1 MSDPHC
7 LNCLNCDRALAK
19 PERFCPACGQRTDT
33 ARLSMGDVLR
43 DLMQSFANIE
53 RSPLAFAWALLSRPG
68 AVAREFVQ
76 GKRRRYYGP
85 FATLAVLVGATALVV
100 NLSGY
105 QVLARD
111 GFDPAPTDLL
121 QRHFNLLQLA
131 QVPLLGGCCAWL
143 FRKARLNFF
152 EHMVLAA
159 YALSVRSALLLVVA
173 SVSVLTSAAVPSQAS
188 VTLFWVAWFSYF
200 GWAGS
205 QFYRGRRGLSAL
217 KAAAAAALAH
227 GAVVGLILA
236 GNRAVQALAGW
247 F

>member
-1 MSDPHC
+1 MSYPHC
-7 LNCLNCDRALAK
+7 LNCDKVLNRL
-19 PERFCPACGQRTDT
+19 ERFCPGCGQRTDT

-43 DLMQSFANIE
+43 DLMHSFANIE

-68 AVAREFVQ
+68 AMAREYVQ

-131 QVPLLGGCCAWL
+131 QVPLLGGCCACL
-143 FRKARLNFF
+143 FRAARHNFF

-159 YALSVRSALLLVVA
+159 YALSLRSALLLVVA
-173 SVSVLTSAAVPSQAS
+173 SVSVLTSAAVPSQGS
-188 VTLFWVAWFSYF
+188 VYLFWAVWFGYF

-205 QFYRGRRGLSAL
+205 QFYGGRRALSWA

-236 GNRAVQALAGW
+236 GHRAIQGLAGW